1 MATSLRLFPAQRIL
15 SDNGRGMEKGLLFE
29 EALSV
34 RRGLKAPAHPS
45 SKPGIVL
52 RPSESVF
59 FRKARLLANYFF
71 LVFFV
76 AFFFIVL
83 FSLGLD
89 LAVALP
95 GFFLTGIT
103 HLL

>member
-1 MATSLRLFPAQRIL
+1 
-15 SDNGRGMEKGLLFE
+15 
-29 EALSV
+29 
-34 RRGLKAPAHPS
+34 LKAPAHPS
-45 SKPGIVL
+45 SKPGVVL
-52 RPSESVF
+52 KPSGYT
-59 FRKARLLANYFF
+59 FRKARLLTNYFF
-71 LVFFV
+71 LVFLV

-89 LAVALP
+89 LAATLP

>member
-1 MATSLRLFPAQRIL
+1 VDFVRLAVLIWKRA
-15 SDNGRGMEKGLLFE
+15 SRFE

-34 RRGLKAPAHPS
+34 RRGFEAPAHPS

-52 RPSESVF
+52 KPSGVVF
-59 FRKARLLANYFF
+59 RRAELLANYFF

-89 LAVALP
+89 LAIALP